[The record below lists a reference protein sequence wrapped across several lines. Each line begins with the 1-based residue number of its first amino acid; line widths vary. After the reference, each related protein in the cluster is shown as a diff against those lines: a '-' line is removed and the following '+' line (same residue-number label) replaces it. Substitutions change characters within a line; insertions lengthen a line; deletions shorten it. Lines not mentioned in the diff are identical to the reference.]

1 MVLDRF
7 NLIVLALNLLNILMI
22 HNTYISI
29 TDKKSKTDIERVLS
43 FTANFICI
51 GIVQLCIKNPII
63 SLSVQVV
70 TILWIALTY
79 KEKLKDNV
87 VSAVVLSCLLTI
99 PDYIAAR
106 LINTKTIM
114 LCAIITYRMLVFSI
128 SLLFYGSCKKAMG
141 SNQNEHSSL
150 FMVAIPICS
159 LIIQISTI
167 IDNGITNSITIETLL
182 IILINIIAYCLYE
195 SLATHYVRNANIAI
209 LQRENELYSRKCEIM
224 RESTEELQAFR
235 HDLNNQ
241 FIALNELLATN
252 QIEEAKEQ
260 LHSLSAQTEPRI
272 IYSYTGNTPI
282 DSIINYKFQ
291 NAEKEQIKINTKIAV
306 PSDIKIEVV
315 DIITILGNLLDNAIE
330 AVLLL
335 KDNRFI
341 TLKLVYSQERL
352 IIRVTNSFN
361 GIVKSK
367 NGSIIT
373 KKADTANH
381 GFGLGN
387 VQKIAEKYNGI
398 LKTDSS
404 GGVFT
409 VDVLL
414 FIIS

>member
-7 NLIVLALNLLNILMI
+7 NIIVLALNLLNILI
-22 HNTYISI
+22 LHNAYISI
-29 TDKKSKTDIERVLS
+29 TDKKRKTDTERVLA
-43 FTANFICI
+43 FAANFICI
-51 GIVQLCIKNPII
+51 GIVQLCIRNPFI

-87 VSAVVLSCLLTI
+87 VSAVVLSCFLTI
-99 PDYIAAR
+99 PDHIATR
-106 LINTKTIM
+106 LINTKTVL
-114 LCAIITYRMLVFSI
+114 LCAIIAYRMLVLSA
-128 SLLFYGSCKKAMG
+128 SLLFYSTRKKALI
-141 SNQNEHSSL
+141 SNQYEHSNL
-150 FMVAIPICS
+150 FMAAIPVCS
-159 LIIQISTI
+159 LIIQISI
-167 IDNGITNSITIETLL
+167 VMDNGITNSTTAGSLL

-209 LQRENELYSRKCEIM
+209 LQRENELYSRQCEIM

-241 FIALNELLATN
+241 FIAMNELLSTN
-252 QIEEAKEQ
+252 QIEAAKKQ

-291 NAEKEQIKINTKIAV
+291 NAEKEHIKINTQIAV
-306 PSDIKIEVV
+306 PSDIKIEIV

-352 IIRVTNSFN
+352 IIRVSNSFD
-361 GIVKSK
+361 GIVKSM

-373 KKADTANH
+373 TKADTANH

-387 VQKIAEKYNGI
+387 VQKIAERYNGI

-404 GGVFT
+404 GNVFT

-414 FIIS
+414 FLFS